1 MYVDKTCED
10 TLCGEYNAHGNLV
23 RAGRFQVPLPFL
35 LQQAAWLYERQL
47 SQVRAQMR
55 KVGKSGTS
63 NTGAPTSGSASGTG
77 TPGGQQMK
85 RGGSTGMG
93 MSAESPSV
101 RSCRVFMQLGPRVPS
116 SMSIRSKD
124 SPMNKGDSSRPSTP
138 TKFTG

>member
-1 MYVDKTCED
+1 M
-10 TLCGEYNAHGNLV
+10 NLLYIEHNLIKLHYG

-63 NTGAPTSGSASGTG
+63 NAASPTPGSAAASGSG
-77 TPGGQQMK
+77 TPGGQHMK

-93 MSAESPSV
+93 MSFERCSIEAAGY
-101 RSCRVFMQLGPRVPS
+101 SC
-116 SMSIRSKD
+116 
-124 SPMNKGDSSRPSTP
+124 N
-138 TKFTG
+138 